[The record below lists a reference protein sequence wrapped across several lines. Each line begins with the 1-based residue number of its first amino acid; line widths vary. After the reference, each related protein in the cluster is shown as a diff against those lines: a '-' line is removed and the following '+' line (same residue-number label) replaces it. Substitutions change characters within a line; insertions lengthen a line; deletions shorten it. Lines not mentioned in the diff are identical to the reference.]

1 MQVQQMEAMRNAEEE
16 ARAAMEPIL
25 RFDSIRDEEKEF
37 LKRKEQDLE
46 RLLEQQISIQKQQQ
60 EEIERQK

>member
-1 MQVQQMEAMRNAEEE
+1 MRKAEEE

-60 EEIERQK
+60 EEIER